1 MITLF
6 ALLMLSFPY
15 YAHAFYPKQT
25 KEFTIAGN
33 AHIKRA
39 EFKIS
44 GMTCASCEQ
53 LVIHEVTKLEG
64 VVNIRASYA
73 LGNAIVEFDER
84 RTIKDIE
91 NAINKTGYKV
101 TKVKQ

>member
-15 YAHAFYPKQT
+15 YVRALYPEQT
-25 KEFTIAGN
+25 REFTIAGN
-33 AHIKRA
+33 ARIKRA